1 MTTPA
6 MSLLLRMRCWF
17 AAQEIM
23 RLAALV
29 GIAAFLADWAS
40 KSWAITTLTDTTA
53 TLGAFLL
60 APVHNEAFAFS
71 AGADR
76 VASEW
81 VMGARLSALL
91 GMGVIFGRL
100 VVRDRRSAA
109 GFGMVLGGG
118 FGNTADLA
126 FRGAVVDFINVGPF
140 AFDWAGEP
148 LAVHFV
154 FNAADVAILIGIAM
168 LAPRIRS
175 CALTMQHRIGVWEA
189 RMRRDYRLF
198 R

>member
-1 MTTPA
+1 
-6 MSLLLRMRCWF
+6 MSLLLRMRCWL

-23 RLAALV
+23 RLAALI

-40 KSWAITTLTDTTA
+40 KSWAVAALTHATPTLDS
-53 TLGAFLL
+53 LLL
-60 APVHNEAFAFS
+60 APAHNDAFAFS

-76 VASEW
+76 VASGF
-81 VMGARLSALL
+81 VMGARLVALY
-91 GMGVIFGRL
+91 GVGVLFGRV

-109 GFGMVLGGG
+109 GFGLLLGGG

-140 AFDWAGEP
+140 TFDFAGE
-148 LAVHFV
+148 LMNLHFV
-154 FNAADVAILIGIAM
+154 FNGADLAILFGIAL

-175 CALTMQHRIGVWEA
+175 CALEAQRRIGEWET
-189 RMRRDYRLF
+189 RMTRDLRLF
-198 R
+198 P